1 MATDVTDPPAQSP
14 APESRPDAGPPTRS
28 RVSHWLVVLL
38 WPIHRLF
45 MRLYF
50 RVEVVGRDR
59 IPSKGPVILAPT
71 HRSRWDTLMLA
82 CATNRTLRFMASH
95 DEFVG
100 LQGWFMRHLG
110 AFAINTKRPTHGAM
124 RHSRELIEAGKLLV
138 IFPEGTIYYYPPDH
152 VHPLKPGTA
161 WLALDCQEHCPSSP
175 LTIVPIRLNYGD
187 RILRFRSRIR
197 VVVQEPI
204 HLGPYLGLPRKE
216 AIAKLTADLQRGM
229 GDVVNESLAEMSV
242 PRDEQA
248 GPGEG

>member
-1 MATDVTDPPAQSP
+1 MAADVTDPPAPPP
-14 APESRPDAGPPTRS
+14 APEAPHEAGPPTRS
-28 RVSHWLVVLL
+28 HVSRWLVVLL

-50 RVEVVGRDR
+50 RVEVVGRGR
-59 IPSKGPVILAPT
+59 IPAKGPVILAPT
-71 HRSRWDTLMLA
+71 HRSRWDTLALA

-100 LQGWFMRHLG
+100 VQGWFMRHLG
-110 AFAINTKRPTHGAM
+110 AFAINTRRPTPGAM
-124 RHSRELIEAGKLLV
+124 RHCRELIEAGQLLV
-138 IFPEGTIYYYPPDH
+138 IFPEGTLYYYPPDQ

-161 WLALDCQEHCPSSP
+161 WLALDCQERCPSSP
-175 LTIVPIRLNYGD
+175 LTIVPVRLNYGD

-204 HLGPYLGLPRKE
+204 RLDAYLGLPRKE
-216 AIAKLTADLQRGM
+216 AIRTLTADLQRGM

-242 PRDEQA
+242 PRAATSE
-248 GPGEG
+248 PREG